1 MVFDEISKLIASQ
14 LNIDSNKISMESH
27 IIKDLGAD
35 SLDIVELLMEV
46 ESKFGITIE
55 DTDLQGF
62 NSVGDVVRLV
72 EKLK

>member
-1 MVFDEISKLIASQ
+1 MVFEEIKKMFASQ
-14 LNIDSNKISMESH
+14 LSIDGNKILMESN

-46 ESKFGITIE
+46 ESKWGITIE
-55 DTDLQGF
+55 DADLQGF
-62 NSVGDVVRLV
+62 TTVGDVVRLV